1 MGTTKK
7 RATRGTAGRKAQPV
21 KPYWAKPKIPVGMR
35 LDADLVKRAKKAAR
49 DSKRPFATVVAAGME
64 KEILASYPQK
74 VSKKSSK

>member
-1 MGTTKK
+1 
-7 RATRGTAGRKAQPV
+7 
-21 KPYWAKPKIPVGMR
+21 MR